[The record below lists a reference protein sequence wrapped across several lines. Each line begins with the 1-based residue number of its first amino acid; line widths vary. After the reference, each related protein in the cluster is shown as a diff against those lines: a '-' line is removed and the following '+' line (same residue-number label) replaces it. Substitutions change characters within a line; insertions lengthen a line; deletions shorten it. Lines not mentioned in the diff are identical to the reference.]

1 MNSERGDPR
10 VPEALD
16 EIQDNFCKNPRCP
29 NVGVPAS
36 TEEQLQGSAAHERR
50 RDSYAVKGSCGH
62 KVASFGLNQQL
73 ERSSERSPARFR
85 LT

>member
-10 VPEALD
+10 VPEAFD
-16 EIQDNFCKNPRCP
+16 EIQDNFCKNARYP
-29 NVGVPAS
+29 NVGASAS
-36 TEEQLQGSAAHERR
+36 TEEQPQGSAAREGR
-50 RDSYAVKGSCGH
+50 RDSYAVKGLSGH